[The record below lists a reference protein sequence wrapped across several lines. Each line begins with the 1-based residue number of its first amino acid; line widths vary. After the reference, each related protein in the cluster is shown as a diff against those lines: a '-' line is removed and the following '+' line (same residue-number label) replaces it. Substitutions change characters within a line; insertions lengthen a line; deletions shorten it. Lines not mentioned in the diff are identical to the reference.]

1 MPRYWYFAQK
11 ELLQLARDRNALALL
26 FVMPA
31 LFILIMSLALQG
43 GFEARRQVQVDYYF
57 VDEAG
62 SPGSADLMRLMDETG
77 SFRRLPADASL
88 EEIRARVARDEAKFL
103 LIVAVDFDERLNM
116 GDTAAHLE
124 VAPGTELPLAMLFEA
139 RVRQALTSL
148 YFEQGLGPV
157 LEAGGLSVDA
167 ESLAAL
173 LAVESLYE
181 GERGRQIPTSVQ
193 QGVPAWL
200 LFAMFFVAVPLSTTL
215 ITERQNGTLARLR
228 TMSLP
233 AWQLMLGK
241 MLPYLAINLCQVVVM
256 LLVGVYLVPL
266 FGGDQL
272 VLGDSWGGLSLMALA
287 TSFSAVSFGLLVA
300 QLVRTHEQ
308 ATISSGVLIIIM
320 AAIGGIMV
328 PRFLMPET
336 MQTLAWFSPMTWGM
350 EGYLDL
356 FLRGGT
362 VVDILRECAALVS
375 FAIVMLGLAL
385 FVSNRR
391 GVA

>member
-1 MPRYWYFAQK
+1 MPRFWYFARK
-11 ELLQLARDRNALALL
+11 ELLQIVRDRNALALL
-26 FVMPA
+26 FLMPA

-57 VDEAG
+57 VDEANTQ
-62 SPGSADLMRLMDETG
+62 GSADLMRLMDETG
-77 SFRRLPADASL
+77 SFRRLSAEAPLA
-88 EEIRARVARDEAKFL
+88 EIRARVARDEAKFL
-103 LIVAVDFDERLNM
+103 LVVAADFDERLGI
-116 GDTAAHLE
+116 GDTAANLE

-157 LEAGGLSVDA
+157 LEAGGLSIDA

-173 LAVESLYE
+173 LEVESLYE

-215 ITERQNGTLARLR
+215 ITERQNGTLARLS

-266 FGGDQL
+266 LGGDRL

-287 TSFSAVSFGLLVA
+287 TSFSAVAFGLLVA

-308 ATISSGVLIIIM
+308 ATITSGVLNIVM

-336 MQTLAWFSPMTWGM
+336 MQMLAWVSPMTWGM

-362 VVDILRECAALVS
+362 VVDILPECAGLAA
-375 FAIVMLGLAL
+375 FAAVMLGLAL
-385 FVSNRR
+385 LVSHRR

>member
-1 MPRYWYFAQK
+1 MPRYWYFAYK
-11 ELLQLARDRNALALL
+11 ELLQIIRDRNALALL

-43 GFEARRQVQVDYYF
+43 GFESRRKVQIDYFLVDQ
-57 VDEAG
+57 AG
-62 SPGSADLMRLMDETG
+62 TQGSGDFTRLMDESG
-77 SFRRLPADASL
+77 SFRRLTDTVSV
-88 EEIRARVARDEAKFL
+88 EEARGKVARDEAKFL
-103 LIVAVDFDERLNM
+103 LVLPADFDAKLGM
-116 GDTAAHLE
+116 GDTAAQLD

-139 RVRQALTSL
+139 RVRQALTTL

-167 ESLAAL
+167 DTLESLL
-173 LAVESLYE
+173 VVESLYE

-193 QGVPAWL
+193 QGVPGWL
-200 LFAMFFVAVPLSTTL
+200 LFAMFFVSVPLSTTL
-215 ITERQNGTLARLR
+215 IGERQNGTLARLQ

-233 AWQLMLGK
+233 AWQMICGK
-241 MLPYLAINLCQVVVM
+241 MLPYVAINLCQVVAM

-266 FGGDQL
+266 LGGDRL
-272 VLGDSWGGLSLMALA
+272 VMGDSWAGLALMALA
-287 TSFSAVSFGLLVA
+287 TSLAAVSFGLFIA

-308 ATISSGVLIIIM
+308 ATITAGVSNIIM

-336 MQTLAWFSPMTWGM
+336 MQSLAWISPMTWGM

-362 VVDILRECAALVS
+362 VVDILPECAGLVS
-375 FAIVMLGLAL
+375 FAVVMLSLAL
-385 FVSNRR
+385 WSARRR
-391 GVA
+391 GVV